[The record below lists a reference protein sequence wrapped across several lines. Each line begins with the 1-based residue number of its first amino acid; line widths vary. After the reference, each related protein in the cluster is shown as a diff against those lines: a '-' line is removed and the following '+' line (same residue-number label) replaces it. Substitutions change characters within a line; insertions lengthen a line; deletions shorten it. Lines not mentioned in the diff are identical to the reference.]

1 MKFVDVCLLCLIA
14 VVMTTAAVQAKKYY
28 KHVDENGIVH
38 YSDKKPQGVADFE
51 SWQVRVEDSQYEVK
65 VVNRGTKRMPIFYAV
80 NAYHGPVEIRLSFAQ
95 QQNVQADPP
104 WPARYVVPAK
114 SDLYLST
121 VKPINEQ
128 RGWSMRYRIDSA
140 LGDPKAQHDENHP
153 YALPFVGSKNYV
165 VSQAFGGEFSHHL
178 DQSMH
183 AVDIAMPEGSKVLA
197 SRAGVVMDVANDFYG
212 GGVDAKHLSR
222 ANFVRILHDD
232 GSMAVY
238 AHLQLES
245 VKVAKGQRVEKQQ
258 EIGRSGSTGFS
269 SGPHLHF
276 VIQANT
282 GMKLQSVPF
291 KWLNKLGQLVTP
303 KVGPI

>member
-1 MKFVDVCLLCLIA
+1 MKFLQTLKFSLVLLLP
-14 VVMTTAAVQAKKYY
+14 VVGVVSAKKYY
-28 KHVDENGIVH
+28 KHVDADGVVH
-38 YSDKKPQGVADFE
+38 YSDQKPKDVEDFE
-51 SWQVRVEDSQYEVK
+51 SWQVRVADSESLVK
-65 VVNRGTKRMPIFYAV
+65 VINRGTKRMPIFYAV
-80 NAYHGPVEIRLSFAQ
+80 NAYHGPVEVRLSFVQ
-95 QQNVQADPP
+95 IQNVQSDPP
-104 WPARYVVPAK
+104 WPARYLVPGN

-121 VKPINEQ
+121 VKPINER
-128 RGWSMRYRIDSA
+128 RGWSMQYRMDA
-140 LGDPKAQHDENHP
+140 VLGDPNAEHDASYP
-153 YALPFVGSKNYV
+153 YALPFVGNKKFY

-197 SRAGVVMDVANDFYG
+197 ARGGVVMEIANDFYG

-245 VKVAKGQRVEKQQ
+245 VVVAKGQRVEPQQ

-291 KWLNKLGQLVTP
+291 KWRKKNGQVVTP
-303 KVGPI
+303 TVGPI